1 LAFLPPVSFN
11 MTLRIAND
19 AQADRKATVFWARKQ
34 AEKPVR
40 ELRSVP
46 TIGSE
51 PSSSTQLR
59 DLRVL
64 KNPASQ

>member
-1 LAFLPPVSFN
+1 
-11 MTLRIAND
+11 M
-19 AQADRKATVFWARKQ
+19 ATDFWARKQ

-46 TIGSE
+46 SMAQSRLQALSFATFGYS
-51 PSSSTQLR
+51 
-59 DLRVL
+59 

>member
-1 LAFLPPVSFN
+1 
-11 MTLRIAND
+11 MTVHIAND
-19 AQADRKATVFWARKQ
+19 AQADPLATDFWARKQ

-46 TIGSE
+46 SIGSE

-59 DLRVL
+59 DLRVH